1 MDKNLQPKYK
11 ILTPLNPDKFN
22 TEKIEFIQQPNLIGV
37 HHKINTINLKY
48 NNDNLDDDCTTL
60 LIVGKNCVSVEFC
73 EKTHNI
79 NINDNFYFKT
89 RSLNLILNDTKL
101 IEMFEKLDE
110 FVISSSIVNRDNWFI
125 SPYTIGKCIEKFK
138 PSLKRHENGYMIL
151 CNLDNKFVCK
161 NEKKE
166 FVDDKD
172 LSKILNKKNMDVL
185 FEIKSVKINEY
196 EYYLRINI
204 LQCNILSLE

>member
-1 MDKNLQPKYK
+1 MDKNLQQKYK
-11 ILTPLNPDKFN
+11 ILKPLEPDELN
-22 TEKIEFIQQPNLIGV
+22 TEKIEFIQNLQFIGIQY
-37 HHKINTINLKY
+37 KINTINLKY
-48 NNDNLDDDCTTL
+48 NNDDPNNDCKKI
-60 LIVGKNCVSVEFC
+60 LIVGKKCSSIGFNEQ
-73 EKTHNI
+73 THN
-79 NINDNFYFKT
+79 FSSKFEFKY
-89 RSLNLILNDTKL
+89 RRLALILNDTKL

-110 FVISSSIVNRDNWFI
+110 FVISSSIVNRDNWFN

-166 FVDDKD
+166 FVDEKD
-172 LSKILNKKNMDVL
+172 LSTILKNKTMDVL